1 MCQKVS
7 NEVLLAWFTFQAKIL
22 SRSGVC
28 IQGKFSRPSPLL
40 SKDEGLNDIKH
51 SMSIGNL
58 TLGVMVTVSCLT
70 VYYKM
75 QQILLQNTTEVYY
88 KMCQI
93 FCYNRRQLLQITT
106 TLLQIAIVLWFFNFQ
121 INFIEVQI

>member
-1 MCQKVS
+1 MWQKVS

-58 TLGVMVTVSCLT
+58 TLGVMVTVSCLIR
-70 VYYKM
+70 YDS
-75 QQILLQNTTEVYY
+75 LLQNATDIITKYD
-88 KMCQI
+88 
-93 FCYNRRQLLQITT
+93 RSLLQNVSDF
-106 TLLQIAIVLWFFNFQ
+106 LLQ
-121 INFIEVQI
+121 

>member
-51 SMSIGNL
+51 SMSIENL
-58 TLGVMVTVSCLT
+58 TLGVMVTVSCLIR
-70 VYYKM
+70 YDS
-75 QQILLQNTTEVYY
+75 LLQNATDIITKYD
-88 KMCQI
+88 
-93 FCYNRRQLLQITT
+93 RSLLQNVSDF
-106 TLLQIAIVLWFFNFQ
+106 LLQ
-121 INFIEVQI
+121 